1 VSPTT
6 GEVLLRLWC
15 RGHPA
20 IRATH
25 TKTLEF
31 TAEADISDRATC
43 VAGVGLRYGTPAC
56 PVLAGPVLLRMRAGT
71 HEFTARALA
80 NPRWRPGE
88 GLIVRRSGNRLPD
101 TVATNADL
109 SAADLPRD
117 ALALLRNP
125 AQEIE
130 VTVERGDGGQATL
143 IFLALADDRERI
155 RRARAESSAAGLVI
169 AEDPT
174 ARALLAGNGLP
185 ALGRQDGGDAA
196 DEVIRSGGRVVVAA
210 CEALPGR
217 TLLSWLEQPGDLVI
231 EVTGLSPAL
240 AAAACSP
247 SRDPVLLLDGATPRE
262 LRSAVRV
269 APPAT
274 RLVFRARPQDVPAL
288 CRVAAQMRP
297 TGLVTVVSE
306 NPARAERV
314 WRVPPDLI
322 SATLPARDSIMCC
335 LDSAPSRA
343 GPGDDQVRRFA
354 AALARQGVPTRVLA
368 SALAGAP
375 GWSRN
380 RAYEF
385 IRGAA
390 ASDREP

>member
-1 VSPTT
+1 MSPTT

-31 TAEADISDRATC
+31 TAAADISERATC
-43 VAGVGLRYGTPAC
+43 VAGVGVRYGTPAR

-71 HEFTARALA
+71 REFTARALA

-101 TVATNADL
+101 TVATDADL

-117 ALALLRNP
+117 ALALLRDP

-130 VTVERGDGGQATL
+130 VTVERTDGGHPAL
-143 IFLALADDRERI
+143 ILVALADDRERI
-155 RRARAESSAAGLVI
+155 ARARAESTAADLII

-174 ARALLAGNGLP
+174 ARALLAGDGLP
-185 ALGRQDGGDAA
+185 AVGPREAGDAA
-196 DEVIRSGGRVVVAA
+196 AEVIGSGGRALVAA
-210 CEALPGR
+210 CESLPGR
-217 TLLSWLEQPGDLVI
+217 TVLSWLEQPGDLVI
-231 EVTGLSPAL
+231 EVAGLSPAL
-240 AAAACSP
+240 AAAAGSP
-247 SRDPVLLLDGATPRE
+247 SRDPVLLLDGAMPRE
-262 LRSAVRV
+262 RRSVIRD

-274 RLVFRARPQDVPAL
+274 RLVFRAHPPDLPAL
-288 CRVAAQMRP
+288 CRVAAPMRP
-297 TGLVTVVSE
+297 VGLVTVVSE
-306 NPARAERV
+306 DPARAERV
-314 WRVPPDLI
+314 WRLPPDQI
-322 SATLPARDSIMCC
+322 PAALPSRDSIMCC
-335 LDSAPSRA
+335 LDGAPSQA
-343 GPGDDQVRRFA
+343 GPGDDQLRRFA

-368 SALAGAP
+368 SALAGTP

-385 IRGAA
+385 ITGIA
-390 ASDREP
+390 ASDRES